1 MKKILVTLVAGIL
14 TISLFAQDSH
24 LKFKGVPIDGSLTE
38 FVNKMKSAGF
48 THIGTEDG
56 IAALQGDFAGYKNC
70 TVAVFTVKP
79 LNVVSMI
86 GVIFNS
92 RDNWADLEGDYDF
105 FKEMLTEKYGVP
117 AVVIEEFKRSPQ
129 DDNDKLYELSMNRCT
144 WASAFQ
150 TELGEIELSIE
161 HQDFQSRVVLRYRDK
176 TNTERVRK
184 QALEDL

>member
-1 MKKILVTLVAGIL
+1 MKKILATLVAGIL
-14 TISLFAQDSH
+14 AISLFAQDSH

-86 GVIFNS
+86 GVIFDSKNE
-92 RDNWADLEGDYDF
+92 WADLESDYDF
-105 FKEMLTEKYGVP
+105 FKEMLTEKYGKP
-117 AVVIEEFKRSPQ
+117 ALVVEEFEHSPQ
-129 DDNDKLYELSMNRCT
+129 DNNDKYYELTMNRCT
-144 WASAFQ
+144 WASVFE
-150 TELGEIELSIE
+150 TSLGEIELSIE
-161 HQDFQSRVVLRYRDK
+161 YQSFDSHVVLRYRDK
-176 TNTERVRK
+176 INTEKVRK